1 MPPFCWA
8 LRLYWARSIINRI
21 IMMTKIIFSLILL
34 AAGPASAQV
43 EQINAFRVN
52 NGMQALTAEQAAA
65 SLSAIPEPALE
76 DLEEKGIADPKKIG
90 DKIIHLITKHPKA
103 MHLVEYPIFKLMGF
117 AHKHG
122 KLQPTI
128 EYVLRSPLM
137 AKFLPPLPP
146 AKREDYIRKFPRM
159 IAAQLEGGGYV
170 RGTEGFEDWDKMSAR
185 HIDIM
190 KASRYKA
197 VAKGPSL
204 FENSG
209 YLAEIEAVTG
219 VPFKAGHSV
228 TPLINGPASFAARER
243 LMRSATKSI
252 YLATWGY
259 YDDVTGRLTRD
270 LLIAKK
276 KEGLDV
282 RVLVDGNI
290 SNFIGMESLKL
301 LADNGVQVGR
311 FWDPARQYDGM
322 HAKVLVIDGESAITG
337 GMNIGD
343 KYSHLNPDAHKWRD
357 TDALF
362 AGPAVAEAHK
372 IFSETWNGVAASQNL
387 SPMETSVAAPS
398 AGGVKAA
405 LVYQRADREPAIY
418 LSLLKAIYGATTS
431 INIENA
437 YFVTIPSLKTALT
450 EAIARG
456 VKVTILTN
464 SAQSNNEPI
473 LTSFIL
479 ESLAE
484 MNQAGAE
491 VYAKTGETLHS
502 KFMTVD
508 GVFATVGS
516 YNFHPK
522 SIRHEREVT
531 LHVLDRQFAGQME
544 AAFAADIAQAA
555 RITDPAELGLTDNP
569 LNYLARRYMFDQL

>member
-1 MPPFCWA
+1 MIVLGTTAKDNGMIKTIFT
-8 LRLYWARSIINRI
+8 L
-21 IMMTKIIFSLILL
+21 IIF
-34 AAGPASAQV
+34 AAGPAAAQV

-52 NGMQALTAEQAAA
+52 NGMQALTADQAAA
-65 SLSAIPEPALE
+65 SLAAIPEPALE
-76 DLEEKGIADPKKIG
+76 DLDQEKGLADPKKIG
-90 DKIIHLITKHPKA
+90 DKIIHLIIKHPKA

-146 AKREDYIRKFPRM
+146 AKREDYIKKFPRM

-170 RGTEGFEDWDKMSAR
+170 RGVKGFEDWDRMSAR

-219 VPFKAGHSV
+219 VPFTAGHEV

-243 LMRSATKSI
+243 IMRAATKSI
-252 YLATWGY
+252 HLMVWGY
-259 YDDVTGRLTRD
+259 YDDVTGQLTRD
-270 LLIAKK
+270 ILIAKK
-276 KEGLDV
+276 QQGLDV
-282 RVLVDGNI
+282 RVMVDGNI

-311 FWDPARQYDGM
+311 FWDAERKYDGM
-322 HAKVLVIDGESAITG
+322 HSKLLVVDGEQAITG

-343 KYSHLNPDAHKWRD
+343 KYSHLNPSAHKWRD
-357 TDALF
+357 TDVLF
-362 AGPAVAEAHK
+362 AGPSAATAQQ
-372 IFSETWNGVAASQNL
+372 IFADTWNAVAASQGL
-387 SPMETSVAAPS
+387 TPVDAAATAAS
-398 AGGVKAA
+398 AGSVKAA

-418 LSLLKAIYGATTS
+418 LSLLQAIYGATSS

-437 YFVTIPSLKTALT
+437 YFVTIPSLKTALA
-450 EAIARG
+450 EAIERG

-484 MNQAGAE
+484 MSQAGAE
-491 VYAKTGETLHS
+491 VYVKTGETLHS

-531 LHVLDRQFAGQME
+531 LHVLDRAFTAQME

-555 RITDPAELGLTDNP
+555 RISDPAELGLTDNP